1 MHDFKI
7 KNNRLFCEQVSL
19 EDIARQVGSPVFVYS
34 KKTILDHF
42 NKLKQAFKELDPLI
56 CYSMKAN
63 SNLSICKILKDAGAG
78 IDIVSGGELY
88 RAQTIKVPAGKI
100 VYASVGKTP
109 EEIKLAIEA
118 GILFFNVESVAEL
131 KQINTIAKRLGKK
144 QKVAI
149 RVNPDIEA
157 NTHKYITTA
166 KKQNKFGIDVKTTKD
181 IFIKLSKTLNHLDIC
196 CIHLHIGSQIE
207 HVSPF
212 IQALKKGV
220 KLIEQLNSKGAKIT
234 HINIGGGLGIIYNKE
249 KPQTASEYAK
259 AIIPILSNKNLKLI
273 LEPGRFI
280 VGNAGVLLTKI
291 IYVKDTSVKRFYI
304 VDAAM
309 NDLIRPSFYQAF
321 HGVVPVI
328 NKKKDKLKKA
338 DIVGPVCESGDF
350 LAKQR
355 LLPASLGQDDILAVM
370 SAGAYGFSMSSNY
383 NSRRR
388 AAEVLVDGKKYQIV
402 RKRETYSELIKDEIT
417 GNL

>member
-7 KNNRLFCEQVSL
+7 RNNRLFCEQVSL

-88 RAQTIKVPAGKI
+88 RAQTIKVPANKI
-100 VYASVGKTP
+100 VYASVGKTS
-109 EEIKLAIEA
+109 EEIKSAIEA

-131 KQINTIAKRLGKK
+131 KQINAIAKSLGRK

-166 KKQNKFGIDVKTTKD
+166 KKQNKFGIDLKTTKD
-181 IFIKLSKTLNHLDIC
+181 IFFKLSKSLKHLEIC

-220 KLIEQLNSKGAKIT
+220 KLIEQLNKKGAKIT
-234 HINIGGGLGIIYNKE
+234 HLNIGGGLGIIYNKE

-259 AIIPILSNKNLKLI
+259 AIIPIISNKNLKLI

-291 IYVKDTSVKRFYI
+291 IYVKDTAVKRFYI

-328 NKKKDKLKKA
+328 NNKKDKLKKA

-388 AAEVLVDGKKYQIV
+388 AAEVLVEGNKYRIV
-402 RKRETYSELIKDEIT
+402 RKRETYSELIKNEIT
-417 GNL
+417 GKL